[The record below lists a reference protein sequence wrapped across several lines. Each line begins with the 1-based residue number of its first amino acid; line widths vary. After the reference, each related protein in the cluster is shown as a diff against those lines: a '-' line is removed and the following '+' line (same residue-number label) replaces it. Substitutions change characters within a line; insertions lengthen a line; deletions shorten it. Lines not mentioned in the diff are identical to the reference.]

1 MKLLILKVFVLFIRV
16 LYAPMKLRRTQNKIL
31 WLSRQSNE
39 KSADM
44 QMLEKAIALINPT
57 ARQMFRLRRLK
68 DESAVTPSYIFS
80 ILGDMWHIATAK
92 VVIVD
97 TYSIPV
103 SCLNHK
109 KATRIVQIWHAMGA
123 VKKFGLQ
130 SVGKAQGR
138 DEGVS
143 RVLCMHRNYDYVIAP
158 SKATGDIYCEAF
170 GCKSDCIR
178 IFSLPGV
185 DVLLDNSNR
194 RQEFLDLNPQY
205 NGKRIVAYI
214 PTFRH
219 KDDVY
224 ASDLFNAFSGEK
236 DSALV
241 VSAHPLSKT
250 AESGQ
255 YRLNGSFDSRDLM
268 KLADVVVTDYSACAI
283 EGALLNKPLYFYVP
297 DYDIYKAEQGLN
309 VDVKSELSG
318 AVYEDAQA
326 LINAVNLGA
335 YDFQALNAFKERYVE
350 KIYSNNTEQLAQF
363 ICSLFKE

>member
-1 MKLLILKVFVLFIRV
+1 
-16 LYAPMKLRRTQNKIL
+16 
-31 WLSRQSNE
+31 
-39 KSADM
+39 
-44 QMLEKAIALINPT
+44 MLEKAIVHINP
-57 ARQMFRLRRLK
+57 AISQVFRLRCLK

-80 ILGDMWHIATAK
+80 ILGDMWHLATAT

-109 KATRIVQIWHAMGA
+109 KDTRVVQIWHAMGA

-158 SKATGDIYCEAF
+158 SKATGDIYCQAF

-178 IFSLPGV
+178 IFSLPRV
-185 DVLLDNSNR
+185 DILLDSSNR
-194 RQEFLDLNPQY
+194 RNEFLDLNPQY
-205 NGKRIVAYI
+205 KGKRIVAYI
-214 PTFRH
+214 PTFRNN
-219 KDDVY
+219 DDVY
-224 ASDLFNAFSGEK
+224 AADLFKAFSEEA

-250 AESGQ
+250 AESGR
-255 YRLNGSFDSRDLM
+255 YTLNGNFDSRDLM
-268 KLADVVVTDYSACAI
+268 KLSDIVITDYSACAI
-283 EGALLNKPLYFYVP
+283 EGALLDKPLYFYVP
-297 DYDIYKAEQGLN
+297 DYDAYKAEQGLN
-309 VDVKSELSG
+309 IDVKSELPG
-318 AVYEDAQA
+318 GVYEDAQA
-326 LINAVNLGA
+326 LISAINLGQ
-335 YDFQALNAFKERYVE
+335 YDFQSLNAFKERYVE
-350 KIYSNNTEQLAQF
+350 NIVSNNTEQLAQF